1 MDGEVKK
8 CRRLSLSKR
17 EIDEYL
23 RSHSGEQI
31 LAEIKEFH
39 SHVEAIS
46 LSMSNLWREYR
57 IPLFIV
63 GEHWEVIGYNMGSPF
78 QFIQIGSKES
88 MMDIIKEAENGA
100 EECRNPGEERNGR
113 A

>member
-17 EIDEYL
+17 EIVEYL
-23 RSHSGEQI
+23 RSHSAEQI
-31 LAEIKEFH
+31 LAEINEFH
-39 SHVEAIS
+39 SHVEAIGI
-46 LSMSNLWREYR
+46 SMSDLWKEYR

-63 GEHWEVIGYNMGSPF
+63 GEHWEVTGYYMGSPF
-78 QFIQIGSKES
+78 QSIQIGPKKS
-88 MMDIIKEAENGA
+88 MMDKIKEAENGA

>member
-8 CRRLSLSKR
+8 CRRLSLSRR
-17 EIDEYL
+17 EINEYL

-39 SHVEAIS
+39 SHVEAIG
-46 LSMSNLWREYR
+46 LSMSDLWKEYR

-63 GEHWEVIGYNMGSPF
+63 GEHWEMTGYNMGSPF
-78 QFIQIGSKES
+78 QSILIGSKES
-88 MMDIIKEAENGA
+88 MMDKIKEEENGA
-100 EECRNPGEERNGR
+100 GE
-113 A
+113 